1 MVKKKIIW
9 TKRTHSELYETLD
22 YYTNRNKSRIYSEKL
37 YKEIQQRLR
46 KLDFSIVLPQK
57 TSKPNIFYFTYK
69 HVSVFFSFQENTI
82 FVKALSNDRRN
93 PKSIELVLRNLE

>member
-69 HVSVFFSFQENTI
+69 HVSVFYHFKKTLF
-82 FVKALSNDRRN
+82 L
-93 PKSIELVLRNLE
+93 